1 MVVKEGPFLCWK
13 KSRKN
18 MRRAY
23 WGWHKIIGSEKKFF
37 MAYQEDDKQLNNPAD
52 MAGSHRDRQGIDKA
66 PGEEQREGPIE
77 NVVAETQ
84 KGKNKVDGDP
94 SEESDQPIDQ

>member
-1 MVVKEGPFLCWK
+1 MHTEE
-13 KSRKN
+13 N
-18 MRRAY
+18 
-23 WGWHKIIGSEKKFF
+23 
-37 MAYQEDDKQLNNPAD
+37 KQNLNNPAG

-77 NVVAETQ
+77 NVVADTQ

-94 SEESDQPIDQ
+94 SKESDQPIDQ

>member
-1 MVVKEGPFLCWK
+1 ME
-13 KSRKN
+13 N
-18 MRRAY
+18 
-23 WGWHKIIGSEKKFF
+23 
-37 MAYQEDDKQLNNPAD
+37 KQNEQHLNDPSK
-52 MAGSHRDRQGIDKA
+52 MAGPHRDRQGIDKS

-94 SEESDQPIDQ
+94 SQESDQPIDQP

>member
-1 MVVKEGPFLCWK
+1 MEN
-13 KSRKN
+13 KN
-18 MRRAY
+18 EQNLN
-23 WGWHKIIGSEKKFF
+23 KPSE
-37 MAYQEDDKQLNNPAD
+37 

-94 SEESDQPIDQ
+94 SQESDQPIDQP